1 MSSFPFQYWNKSNKI
16 SYKTFLMGNA
26 GSIHKKLLFSFYYR
40 QLRCALK
47 IKINGM
53 IVEKSEKISHVFVVC
68 IDRIIFR

>member
-1 MSSFPFQYWNKSNKI
+1 
-16 SYKTFLMGNA
+16 MGNA

-47 IKINGM
+47 IKMNGM
-53 IVEKSEKISHVFVVC
+53 IVEKISHVFIVC

>member
-1 MSSFPFQYWNKSNKI
+1 
-16 SYKTFLMGNA
+16 MGNA

-53 IVEKSEKISHVFVVC
+53 IVEKSKKISHVFVVC